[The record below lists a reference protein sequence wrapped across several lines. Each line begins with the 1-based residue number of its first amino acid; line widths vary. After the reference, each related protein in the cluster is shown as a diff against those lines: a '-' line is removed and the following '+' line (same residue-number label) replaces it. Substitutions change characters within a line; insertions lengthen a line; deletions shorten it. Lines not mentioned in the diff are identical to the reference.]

1 VTEEPADP
9 TVTGVLPVVAD
20 LPADASP
27 DDHADAVGLR
37 YVSDDEPG
45 VRRQPRG
52 RGFSYVRPDGTVV
65 PDGPERERYKALA
78 IPPAWTDV
86 WICDDP
92 VGHIQATGIDDA
104 GRKQYRYHPRW
115 RSVRDATKFHRMAAF
130 AGALPTIRDTVDGHL
145 RTRRLSRERVLA
157 LVVALLDETLIR
169 VGNERHLREGGAIG
183 LTTMACEHV
192 DVHGTRVH
200 FSFPGKSGQEQD
212 VELRHPRLAKQLLRC
227 EEIPGQRMFAYQDQG
242 DETWH
247 EVDSEAVNA
256 YLREVAGDDLT
267 AKDFRTW
274 GGTVTA
280 AERLRELGPPGDD
293 READS
298 NILDAIDTAAER
310 LGNTRAVCRASY
322 LDPRIPKAY
331 RYGRFDEVWD
341 DEGGDVDGLAP
352 AERAVQRLLDLELP
366 PSAELELAA
375 GEEASADEGADGDD

>member
-1 VTEEPADP
+1 MEEPADP

>member
-1 VTEEPADP
+1 MTEEAADP
-9 TVTGVLPVVAD
+9 TVTGVLPVVAE

-45 VRRQPRG
+45 IRRQARG
-52 RGFSYVRPDGTVV
+52 RGFSYVRPDGSVV
-65 PDGPERERYKALA
+65 PDGQERERYKALA

-92 VGHIQATGIDDA
+92 AGHIQATGIDDA

-130 AGALPTIRDTVDGHL
+130 AAALPTIRDTVDAHL
-145 RTRRLSRERVLA
+145 RSRRLSRERVLA

-169 VGNERHLREGGAIG
+169 VGNERHLRDGGAIG

-192 DVHGTRVH
+192 DVHGTRVR
-200 FSFPGKSGQEQD
+200 FNFPGKSGQEQD

-227 EEIPGQRMFAYQDQG
+227 EEIPGQRMFAYQEDE

-280 AERLRELGPPGDD
+280 AERLRELGPPADD

-298 NILDAIDTAAER
+298 KILDAIDNAADR

-341 DEGGDVDGLAP
+341 DDEGDVDGLTP

-375 GEEASADEGADGDD
+375 HETADAGEEADGGD

>member
-1 VTEEPADP
+1 MIEDPADP
-9 TVTGVLPVVAD
+9 TVTGVLPVVAE

-27 DDHADAVGLR
+27 DDHADAVGLH

-45 VRRQPRG
+45 IRRQPRG

-92 VGHIQATGIDDA
+92 EGHIQATGIDDA

-130 AGALPTIRDTVDGHL
+130 AAALPTIRDTVDGHL

-157 LVVALLDETLIR
+157 LVVSLLDETLIR

-200 FSFPGKSGQEQD
+200 FTFPGKSGQEQD

-227 EEIPGQRMFAYQDQG
+227 EEIPGQRMFAYQDHD

-256 YLREVAGDDLT
+256 YLREVSGDDLT

-280 AERLRELGPPGDD
+280 AGRLRELGPPADD

-341 DEGGDVDGLAP
+341 EDEGDVDGLAP
-352 AERAVQRLLDLELP
+352 AERAVQRVLELELP

-375 GEEASADEGADGDD
+375 DEAASGDEAAHSDD